1 MRVEKRL
8 FFSLFFQ
15 QHKITKSK
23 DDLEPSSEDTITRS
37 FYPIFVMPKHQSID
51 FPIICICIC
60 IFCSISVPISLKF
73 HSNGFLLLDSISFP
87 SSLSLSLS
95 PSIRNWCNGR
105 SVVCSFFFSRWN
117 LILILILAK
126 HYFNI
131 DMRGLALR
139 QLLAEQL
146 MQNYIDS
153 FIAVYDN
160 ENSVSH
166 QNTYTYTH
174 TYAKRW
180 WSGWM

>member
-37 FYPIFVMPKHQSID
+37 FYPIFLMPKHQSID

-60 IFCSISVPISLKF
+60 IF
-73 HSNGFLLLDSISFP
+73 LLYICTNFTKIPFEWISFVGFHFV
-87 SSLSLSLS
+87 SEFSLSLF

-139 QLLAEQL
+139 KLLAEQL
-146 MQNYIDS
+146 TQNYIDS